1 MKLDFTN
8 SVAICKKCEKDEF
21 WQVELEEQSKFDI
34 KE

>member
-21 WQVELEEQSKFDI
+21 WQMELEEQSKPDI
-34 KE
+34 NK